1 MTTPN
6 PALVAAAPVLEAV
19 IDEMTTF
26 INTVLTG
33 DPLQIP
39 LRLSGATDIFVGQVK
54 LQFPQLVSAEVG
66 VVQTEITGALGGLKS
81 KLQALTVAAA
91 SAAKPS

>member
-6 PALVAAAPVLEAV
+6 PALVAAAPVLETV

-33 DPLQIP
+33 DPLEIP
-39 LRLSGATDIFVGQVK
+39 LRLSGATDVFIGNIK
-54 LQFPQLVSAEVG
+54 LQFPTLVSAEVG
-66 VVQTEITGALGGLKS
+66 VVQTEITGGLASLKS
-81 KLQALTVAAA
+81 KLQALSATT
-91 SAAKPS
+91 AAKPA

>member
-39 LRLSGATDIFVGQVK
+39 LRLSGATDIFIGQVK
-54 LQFPQLVSAEVG
+54 LQFPELVSAEVG

-91 SAAKPS
+91 PAAKPS

>member
-33 DPLQIP
+33 DPMQIP
-39 LRLSGATDIFVGQVK
+39 LRLSGATDIFIGQVK
-54 LQFPQLVSAEVG
+54 LQFPELVSAEVG
-66 VVQTEITGALGGLKS
+66 VVQTEITGGLAGLKA
-81 KLQALTVAAA
+81 KLQGLTNPTTAAA
-91 SAAKPS
+91 KTA